1 MARAKSTSGGSG
13 GHDAG
18 GETTRLRG
26 ADGTSVLEDDLD
38 DPVVLDEADEDGLDV
53 SDDPADTSADTAED
67 PVDDPA
73 EDPAGEADPVAVV
86 ELDAQ
91 PDPVDDAEA
100 MVKAMWREYKDTGDR
115 AIRDRLI
122 VHYSP
127 LVKYVAGR
135 VGVGLPPNVEHA
147 DLVSYGVFGL
157 IDAIDKYDLE
167 RAIKFETYAISR
179 IRGAIIDELRS
190 IDWIPR
196 SVRSKSREVER
207 TYAQLEGEL
216 HRSPTEQEVADRIGI
231 SIGDLHQ
238 IFSKVSYANVVALDE
253 LMHAGG
259 ERGDSLTL
267 GDTLKDNR
275 AEDPVMAFETQE
287 TKFLLSRA
295 VNLLPE
301 REKIVV
307 TLYYYEG
314 LTLAEIGRVLG
325 VTESRICQM
334 HTKAVMQL
342 RAKLSA
348 AGDG

>member
-1 MARAKSTSGGSG
+1 MASTTSMTGGRASGDRNG
-13 GHDAG
+13 
-18 GETTRLRG
+18 T
-26 ADGTSVLEDDLD
+26 GTSTDTGVSTNTDSSQDTAQGTEPDEGSPDVVVDLSAAGTSEDDGSPD
-38 DPVVLDEADEDGLDV
+38 DTGDAAP
-53 SDDPADTSADTAED
+53 T
-67 PVDDPA
+67 PA
-73 EDPAGEADPVAVV
+73 EE
-86 ELDAQ
+86 
-91 PDPVDDAEA
+91 AEA
-100 MVKAMWREYKDTGDR
+100 LVVAMWREYKDTGDR
-115 AIRDRLI
+115 AVRDRLI

-207 TYAQLEGEL
+207 TYAALEAEL
-216 HRSPTEQEVADRIGI
+216 HRSPTEQEVADRLGI

-253 LMHAGG
+253 LMHAGS

-275 AEDPVMAFETQE
+275 AEDPVQAFETQE

-295 VNLLPE
+295 INLLPE

>member
-1 MARAKSTSGGSG
+1 MARTVTGPVPGPVSGAGASEEPGPAVDARHPSGGP
-13 GHDAG
+13 DAG
-18 GETTRLRG
+18 EQTGAHTAAAQAGATKTSAVPTGAAATSSRG
-26 ADGTSVLEDDLD
+26 A
-38 DPVVLDEADEDGLDV
+38 
-53 SDDPADTSADTAED
+53 
-67 PVDDPA
+67 
-73 EDPAGEADPVAVV
+73 
-86 ELDAQ
+86 
-91 PDPVDDAEA
+91 VDDAEA
-100 MVKAMWREYKDTGDR
+100 LVKAMWREYKDTGDR
-115 AIRDRLI
+115 AVRDRLI

-216 HRSPTEQEVADRIGI
+216 HRSPTEQEVADKIGI
-231 SIGDLHQ
+231 TIGDLHQ

-348 AGDG
+348 ANDG

>member
-1 MARAKSTSGGSG
+1 MARTVTGRVPGPVSGTGASEEPGPAVDSRGVPG
-13 GHDAG
+13 GPNAG
-18 GETTRLRG
+18 EQTGARTGAAQAGATQAGATQAGATQAGAAATPSRG
-26 ADGTSVLEDDLD
+26 A
-38 DPVVLDEADEDGLDV
+38 
-53 SDDPADTSADTAED
+53 
-67 PVDDPA
+67 
-73 EDPAGEADPVAVV
+73 
-86 ELDAQ
+86 
-91 PDPVDDAEA
+91 VDDAEA
-100 MVKAMWREYKDTGDR
+100 LVKAMWREYKDTGDR
-115 AIRDRLI
+115 AVRDRLI

-216 HRSPTEQEVADRIGI
+216 HRSPTEQEVADKIGI

-348 AGDG
+348 ANDG

>member
-1 MARAKSTSGGSG
+1 MAGTTAMPGGRSAHPAG
-13 GHDAG
+13 DADAG
-18 GETTRLRG
+18 GTAAAATAG
-26 ADGTSVLEDDLD
+26 AGTQTDTAS
-38 DPVVLDEADEDGLDV
+38 PDEASTDTGD
-53 SDDPADTSADTAED
+53 STDTSSAGPGAGTPVNGGTVNGDANADVVDLSDAED
-67 PVDDPA
+67 TPPTAA
-73 EDPAGEADPVAVV
+73 EE
-86 ELDAQ
+86 
-91 PDPVDDAEA
+91 AEA
-100 MVKAMWREYKDTGDR
+100 RVVAMWREYKDTGDR
-115 AIRDRLI
+115 AVRDRLI

-207 TYAQLEGEL
+207 TYAALESEL
-216 HRSPTEQEVADRIGI
+216 HRSPTEQEVADRLGI

-253 LMHAGG
+253 LMHAGS

-275 AEDPVMAFETQE
+275 AEDPVQAFETQE

-295 VNLLPE
+295 INLLPE